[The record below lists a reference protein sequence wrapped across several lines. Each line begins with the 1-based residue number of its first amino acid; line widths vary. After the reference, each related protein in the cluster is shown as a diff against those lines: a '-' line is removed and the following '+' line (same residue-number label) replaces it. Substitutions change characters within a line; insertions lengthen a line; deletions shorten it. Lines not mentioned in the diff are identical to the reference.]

1 MEGEKLVDTLYKPT
15 KVESQE
21 TYRHTDSHAK
31 RGRVGTHGF
40 TLLKKQAKALASTL
54 ANRQREV
61 DLEKLRNRLIK
72 V

>member
-1 MEGEKLVDTLYKPT
+1 M
-15 KVESQE
+15 
-21 TYRHTDSHAK
+21 
-31 RGRVGTHGF
+31 
-40 TLLKKQAKALASTL
+40 LKKQAKALASTL